1 MIVNLTGDKTMLDK
15 VLPTVN
21 DFVNKLPSPT
31 GKVDIQRE
39 TNIQMTEIS
48 DTLVHATYLIHR
60 TQNVVNIHTCISG
73 IGDATKGK
81 GKLLSQ
87 WAEQSAQKLLPVR
100 NEAFAMTSQVNYV
113 VMGGKG
119 KVH

>member
-31 GKVDIQRE
+31 GKVE

-48 DTLVHATYLIHR
+48 DTLVHATFLIHR
-60 TQNVVNIHTCISG
+60 TQNVVSIHT
-73 IGDATKGK
+73 
-81 GKLLSQ
+81 
-87 WAEQSAQKLLPVR
+87 
-100 NEAFAMTSQVNYV
+100 
-113 VMGGKG
+113 
-119 KVH
+119 

>member
-31 GKVDIQRE
+31 GKVE

-48 DTLVHATYLIHR
+48 DTLVHATFLIHW
-60 TQNVVNIHTCISG
+60 TQNVVSIHTCISG

>member
-48 DTLVHATYLIHR
+48 DTLVHATF
-60 TQNVVNIHTCISG
+60 QF
-73 IGDATKGK
+73 IGLK
-81 GKLLSQ
+81 
-87 WAEQSAQKLLPVR
+87 
-100 NEAFAMTSQVNYV
+100 M
-113 VMGGKG
+113 
-119 KVH
+119 